1 MCSAKSPLINHWEHF
16 DHKAD
21 IGVRGFG
28 ETPETAF
35 VQAAHALTAI
45 VTDGAMVNP
54 NKEVKIY
61 CSAPDIEILL
71 VEWLNA
77 IIYEMAVRDML
88 FSRFDVRIKNNRLN
102 AEIWGEAIDREKH
115 HPAVE
120 PKGATLTELNV
131 IQEASGNWIAQ
142 CVVDV

>member
-1 MCSAKSPLINHWEHF
+1 MCSAKSPSIDHWEHF

-21 IGVRGFG
+21 VGIRGFG
-28 ETPETAF
+28 QTPETAF
-35 VQAAHALTAI
+35 IQAAHALTAI
-45 VTDGAMVNP
+45 VTDGANVNP
-54 NKEVKIY
+54 DKEVKIY

-88 FSRFDVRIKNNRLN
+88 FSRFDVRIKDNRLN
-102 AEIWGEAIDREKH
+102 AEIWGEAIDRGKH
-115 HPAVE
+115 LPAVE

-131 IQEASGNWIAQ
+131 IQEESGNWIAQ